1 MSGVTLWERLRA
13 VPQRVKI
20 LAALN
25 TALLLVCALAALLL
39 RGIGPTFET
48 ITAAER
54 FRGESDLRF
63 AQIACYLPS
72 DKGLGEE
79 NIAEIREKLDARF
92 VEQSLTAPENG
103 SLFLDAYSMR
113 TRLTASTEH
122 GTVEAA
128 AFGVGGEFFYF
139 HPLRLR
145 SGTYIAERD
154 LMDDLVV
161 LDETL
166 AWRLFGGI
174 DLAGMPLTIN
184 GEPFVV
190 AGVVAMEEDFAA
202 ERALTEEGM
211 LFLSCSA
218 LARVGVETA
227 IDCYEIVLPDP
238 ISGYARSTVEELV
251 SVGEGTIVE
260 NSGRFS
266 LRRLFE
272 VVGSLG
278 QRSMRTGAVV
288 YPYWE
293 NALRYAEDWAALLLV
308 VAVVAVLCPAMTAV
322 VLLIRGVKRLAGFLL
337 REVPERINAA
347 VERSREKRYVRLTAK
362 DREGE

>member
-1 MSGVTLWERLRA
+1 MSGVTMRERLQA
-13 VPQRVKI
+13 VPQRVKV
-20 LAALN
+20 LVALN

-48 ITAAER
+48 LTAAER

-72 DKGLGEE
+72 GKGLGEE

-122 GTVEAA
+122 GTVEAV

-238 ISGYARSTVEELV
+238 ITGYAKTLV
-251 SVGEGTIVE
+251 QENFPVGEGTVVE
-260 NSGRFS
+260 NSGRFG
-266 LRRLFE
+266 LPALWE
-272 VVGSLG
+272 VICGFG
-278 QRSMRTGAVV
+278 TRSMRLGAVE

-293 NALRYAEDWAALLLV
+293 NALRVREDYAALLLV
-308 VAVVAVLCPAMTAV
+308 LAAVFAVGPAVT
-322 VLLIRGVKRLAGFLL
+322 VLTLLVRGICRGFRRVKT
-337 REVPERINAA
+337 EVPAGIEAA
-347 VERSREKRYVRLTAK
+347 VERRREQAYEAELEKRG
-362 DREGE
+362 GE

>member
-1 MSGVTLWERLRA
+1 MSGVTIRERLRA
-13 VPQRVKI
+13 VPQRVKL

-25 TALLLVCALAALLL
+25 AALILICALAALFL
-39 RGIGPTFET
+39 RGIAPTFET

-54 FRGESDLRF
+54 FRGGSDLRF

-72 DKGLGEE
+72 GKQIDEE
-79 NIAEIREKLDARF
+79 KIWTLRETLDAKF
-92 VEQSLTAPENG
+92 VEQSLTAPEGG
-103 SLFLDAYSMR
+103 SLFLDSYSMR
-113 TRLTASTEH
+113 TRLTAATEH
-122 GTVEAA
+122 GTAEVA
-128 AFGVGGEFFYF
+128 AFGVGGDFFYF

-161 LDETL
+161 LDEAL

-174 DLAGMPLTIN
+174 ELAGMSLTIN

-202 ERALTEEGM
+202 KRALTEEGT

-218 LARVGVETA
+218 LKKLGIETA

-238 ISGYARSTVEELV
+238 ISGYAKSTVEELV
-251 SVGEGTIVE
+251 SVGEGTTVE

-266 LRRLFE
+266 LRRLAE
-272 VVGSLG
+272 VAGSLG

-308 VAVVAVLCPAMTAV
+308 VAVLAALCPVVTAV
-322 VLLIRGVKRLAGFLL
+322 VLLIRGARALARILL
-337 REVPERINAA
+337 REVPERIDAA
-347 VERSREKRYVRLTAK
+347 VEHGREKRYARLEAK

>member
-1 MSGVTLWERLRA
+1 MSGVTFQERLRA
-13 VPQRVKI
+13 VPARVKF
-20 LAALN
+20 LAVLNAALI
-25 TALLLVCALAALLL
+25 LICALSALLL

-48 ITAAER
+48 MTAAER

-72 DKGLGEE
+72 GKGLDEE
-79 NIAEIREKLDARF
+79 KIGTLREQLNAKF
-92 VEQSLTAPENG
+92 VEQSLTAPEGG

-113 TRLTASTEH
+113 TRLTAATEH
-122 GTVEAA
+122 GSAEVA
-128 AFGVGGEFFYF
+128 AFAVGGEFFYF

-145 SGTYIAERD
+145 SGTYITERD

-174 DLAGMPLTIN
+174 ELAGMPLTIN
-184 GEPFVV
+184 GKPFVV

-202 ERALTEEGM
+202 KRARTEEGT

-218 LARVGVETA
+218 LKKLGMETA

-238 ISGYARSTVEELV
+238 ISGYAKSTVEEVV
-251 SVGEGTIVE
+251 SVGDGTIVE

-266 LRRLFE
+266 VRRLAE
-272 VVGSLG
+272 V
-278 QRSMRTGAVV
+278 
-288 YPYWE
+288 
-293 NALRYAEDWAALLLV
+293 
-308 VAVVAVLCPAMTAV
+308 
-322 VLLIRGVKRLAGFLL
+322 LA
-337 REVPERINAA
+337 
-347 VERSREKRYVRLTAK
+347 KK
-362 DREGE
+362 

>member
-1 MSGVTLWERLRA
+1 MSGVTIRERLRS
-13 VPQRVKI
+13 VPQRVKF

-25 TALLLVCALAALLL
+25 AVLILVCAVSALLL
-39 RGIGPTFET
+39 RGIAPTFET
-48 ITAAER
+48 ITAAQR
-54 FRGESDLRF
+54 FRGGSDLRF
-63 AQIACYLPS
+63 AQIACYLPAGKEL
-72 DKGLGEE
+72 DED
-79 NIAEIREKLDARF
+79 EILTIQESLESRF

-113 TRLTASTEH
+113 TRLTAATAH
-122 GTVEAA
+122 GSAEVT
-128 AFGVGGEFFYF
+128 AFAVGGEFFYF

-145 SGTYIAERD
+145 SGTYLSQRD

-161 LDETL
+161 LDEAL
-166 AWRLFGGI
+166 AWRLFGGVE
-174 DLAGMPLTIN
+174 LAGMPLTIN

-202 ERALTEEGM
+202 KRALTEGGT

-218 LARVGVETA
+218 LRKLGMETA
-227 IDCYEIVLPDP
+227 VDAYEIVLPDP
-238 ISGYARSTVEELV
+238 ISGYAKSTVEELV
-251 SVGEGTIVE
+251 SVGEGTVVE

-266 LRRLFE
+266 LRRLAE
-272 VVGSLG
+272 VAGSLG

-308 VAVVAVLCPAMTAV
+308 AAVLAALCPAVTAA
-322 VLLIRGVKRLAGFLL
+322 VLLIRGAKALARFLL
-337 REVPERINAA
+337 REVPERIDTA
-347 VERSREKRYVRLTAK
+347 VERSREKRYARLEAK